1 MTGRTGRTDGMTGR
15 TDGVGKS
22 GSRPRLSRW
31 LLAGVA
37 LVLLGATAFGFW
49 HLVVGGMVNGNPRA
63 GTFGLVLALA
73 AGIPLVIGVWA
84 VRRRDRL
91 SR

>member
-1 MTGRTGRTDGMTGR
+1 MTGR

-22 GSRPRLSRW
+22 SSRPLRW

-84 VRRRDRL
+84 GRRRD
-91 SR
+91 